1 MPDISAYLWQALM
14 SISMSWINLWNRDI
28 SLHYPKVCY
37 MLTHH
42 TYLST
47 VIDIVSSTGQNRL
60 LYSVSGVKFSVN
72 NPPTIRH
79 RSPETWSFIT
89 LWWLADSVS
98 ISIEISLIGDRGSA
112 SADEWLAEQV
122 ARRSVRNSLLRFT
135 WAWKYW
141 KETDDY
147 TVS

>member
-1 MPDISAYLWQALM
+1 MENTRCLSLSNTSHSYISEM
-14 SISMSWINLWNRDI
+14 NLWNSDI
-28 SLHYPKVCY
+28 SLHYFDVCFIY
-37 MLTHH
+37 THH

-89 LWWLADSVS
+89 LWWLEDSVS
-98 ISIEISLIGDRGSA
+98 ISMEISLIGDRGSA
-112 SADEWLAEQV
+112 SADEWLAEQM
-122 ARRSVRNSLLRFT
+122 ATGLWGILCC
-135 WAWKYW
+135 
-141 KETDDY
+141 
-147 TVS
+147 VSRGPENIGKILMMHW